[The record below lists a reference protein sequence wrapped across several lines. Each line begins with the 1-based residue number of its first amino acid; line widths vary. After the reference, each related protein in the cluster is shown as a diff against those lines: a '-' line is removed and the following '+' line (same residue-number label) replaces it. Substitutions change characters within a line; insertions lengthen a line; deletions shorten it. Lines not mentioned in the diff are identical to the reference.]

1 MHGNHFLYCRALV
14 SSVRSSARAK
24 PELPRQLGLL
34 DAVSVGLGAIIGAG
48 IFVLIGV
55 AAGLAGPGVLLAVV
69 VSGVSASLTAL
80 SFCELGAAL
89 PRAGGVYEY
98 GHTLISP
105 FVGFIMGWLWVS
117 GNIVLGATAS
127 LGFGNYL
134 SSAFPSISPRAAA
147 LGLVLV
153 VTLLNAVGTKLTAG
167 VNNAIVAAKVLVLV
181 AFSAVGLASVDPANL
196 GNPLGRGIAPVL
208 QAAGL
213 FYFAYIGFPRIS
225 TMAEEVKDPERTIPR
240 AILLALFISMAVYL
254 LTAAAAVGLVGWER
268 LSRSQAPLAEAAEV
282 IGLFPL
288 LYAGGLLATFSVV
301 LTSVMGQSRVFFAM
315 ARNGEAPYFLS
326 RVHRRFGTPVYTV
339 LLSGAIMAALVLTV
353 DLSSLAGLTSI
364 CVLTTHVLT
373 NYAALRLPREGA
385 RVRFDLRGVP
395 VHAYLG
401 MLLSAVLVASLAP
414 SSGVPGLLVSLLG
427 AAWYV
432 AHRSL
437 RARFK
442 EATGWG

>member
-1 MHGNHFLYCRALV
+1 V
-14 SSVRSSARAK
+14 QK

-48 IFVLIGV
+48 IFVLIGI
-55 AAGLAGPGVLLAVV
+55 AAGLAGSGVLLAVV
-69 VSGVSASLTAL
+69 LSGVSASFTAL
-80 SFCELGAAL
+80 SFSELGAAL

-134 SSAFPSISPRAAA
+134 SSAFPGIPPKAAA

-153 VTLLNAVGTKLTAG
+153 VTLLNAIGTKLTAG
-167 VNNAIVAAKVLVLV
+167 VNNVIVAVKVLVLV
-181 AFSAVGLASVDPANL
+181 VFSAVGLANVNPANF
-196 GNPLGRGIAPVL
+196 GNPLGRGLAPIL
-208 QAAGL
+208 QAAGF

-254 LTAAAAVGLVGWER
+254 LTAAAAVGLIGWER
-268 LSRSQAPLAEAAEV
+268 LSESQAPLAEAAEA
-282 IGLFPL
+282 IGLSSL

-315 ARNGEAPYFLS
+315 ARNEEVPYSLS
-326 RVHRRFGTPVYTV
+326 RVHRRLGTPMYTV
-339 LLSGAIMAALVLTV
+339 LLSGTIMAVLVLTV

-364 CVLTTHVLT
+364 CVLSTHVLT
-373 NYAALRLPREGA
+373 NYAALRLPREGLK
-385 RVRFDLRGVP
+385 VRFDVRGIP

-401 MLLSAVLVASLAP
+401 VLLSMALVASLAP
-414 SSGVPGLLVSLLG
+414 SSGVLGLLVFLLG
-427 AAWYV
+427 TAWYV
-432 AHRSL
+432 SYKGL
-437 RARFK
+437 RTKLKRK
-442 EATGWG
+442 PGGS

>member
-1 MHGNHFLYCRALV
+1 V
-14 SSVRSSARAK
+14 QK
-24 PELPRQLGLL
+24 PVLPRQLGLL

-48 IFVLIGV
+48 IFVLIGI
-55 AAGLAGPGVLLAVV
+55 AAGLAGSGVLLAVV
-69 VSGVSASLTAL
+69 LSGVSASFTAL

-134 SSAFPSISPRAAA
+134 SSAFPGIPPRAAA

-153 VTLLNAVGTKLTAG
+153 VTLLNAIGTKLTAG
-167 VNNAIVAAKVLVLV
+167 VNNVIVAVKVLALV
-181 AFSAVGLASVDPANL
+181 VFSAVGLANVNPANF
-196 GNPLGRGIAPVL
+196 GNPLGRGLAPVL

-213 FYFAYIGFPRIS
+213 FYFAYIGFPRI
-225 TMAEEVKDPERTIPR
+225 TTVAEEVKDPERTIPR

-254 LTAAAAVGLVGWER
+254 LTAAAAVGLIGWER
-268 LSRSQAPLAEAAEV
+268 LGESQAPLAEAAEA
-282 IGLFPL
+282 IGLSPL

-315 ARNGEAPYFLS
+315 ARNEEVPYFLS
-326 RVHRRFGTPVYTV
+326 RVHRRLGTPIYTV
-339 LLSGAIMAALVLTV
+339 LLSGVIMAVLVLTV

-364 CVLTTHVLT
+364 CVLSTHVLT
-373 NYAALRLPREGA
+373 NYAALRLPREGLK
-385 RVRFDLRGVP
+385 VRFDVRGVP

-401 MLLSAVLVASLAP
+401 ALLSIALVASLAP
-414 SSGVPGLLVSLLG
+414 SSGVLGLLVFLLG
-427 AAWYV
+427 TAWYMSYKGL
-432 AHRSL
+432 RSKL
-437 RARFK
+437 KRRP
-442 EATGWG
+442 GGS

>member
-1 MHGNHFLYCRALV
+1 M
-14 SSVRSSARAK
+14 
-24 PELPRQLGLL
+24 
-34 DAVSVGLGAIIGAG
+34 
-48 IFVLIGV
+48 
-55 AAGLAGPGVLLAVV
+55 
-69 VSGVSASLTAL
+69 
-80 SFCELGAAL
+80 
-89 PRAGGVYEY
+89 
-98 GHTLISP
+98 
-105 FVGFIMGWLWVS
+105 
-117 GNIVLGATAS
+117 
-127 LGFGNYL
+127 
-134 SSAFPSISPRAAA
+134 
-147 LGLVLV
+147 
-153 VTLLNAVGTKLTAG
+153 
-167 VNNAIVAAKVLVLV
+167 
-181 AFSAVGLASVDPANL
+181 
-196 GNPLGRGIAPVL
+196 L

-282 IGLFPL
+282 IGLSPL

-315 ARNGEAPYFLS
+315 ARNEEAPYFLS

-385 RVRFDLRGVP
+385 RVRFDVRGVP

-432 AHRSL
+432 AYRSL

-442 EATGWG
+442 AAPGRG

>member
-1 MHGNHFLYCRALV
+1 MQ
-14 SSVRSSARAK
+14 K
-24 PELPRQLGLL
+24 PVLPRQLGLL

-48 IFVLIGV
+48 IFVLIGI
-55 AAGLAGPGVLLAVV
+55 AAGLAGSGVLLAVV
-69 VSGVSASLTAL
+69 LSGVSASFTAL

-134 SSAFPSISPRAAA
+134 SSAFPGIPPRAAA

-153 VTLLNAVGTKLTAG
+153 VTLLNAIGTKLTAG
-167 VNNAIVAAKVLVLV
+167 VNNVIVAVKVLALV
-181 AFSAVGLASVDPANL
+181 VFSAVGLANVNPANF
-196 GNPLGRGIAPVL
+196 GNPLGRGLAPVL

-213 FYFAYIGFPRIS
+213 FYFAYIGFPRI
-225 TMAEEVKDPERTIPR
+225 TTVAEEVKDPERTIPR

-254 LTAAAAVGLVGWER
+254 LTAAAAVGLIGWER
-268 LSRSQAPLAEAAEV
+268 LGESQAPLAEAAEA
-282 IGLFPL
+282 IGLSPL

-315 ARNGEAPYFLS
+315 ARNEEVPYFLS
-326 RVHRRFGTPVYTV
+326 RVHRRLGTPIYTV
-339 LLSGAIMAALVLTV
+339 LLSGVIMAVLVLTV

-364 CVLTTHVLT
+364 CVLSTHVLT
-373 NYAALRLPREGA
+373 NYAALRLPREGLK
-385 RVRFDLRGVP
+385 VRFDVRGVP

-401 MLLSAVLVASLAP
+401 ALLSIALVASLAP
-414 SSGVPGLLVSLLG
+414 SSGVLGLLVFLLG
-427 AAWYV
+427 TAWYMSYKGL
-432 AHRSL
+432 RSKL
-437 RARFK
+437 KRRP
-442 EATGWG
+442 GGS